1 MTTKGK
7 FKIMKNNNRYI
18 LNIEIEKEIAEEL
31 KLKAQVDGRSL
42 SSLVRYILK
51 NFLEN
56 KK

>member
-1 MTTKGK
+1 
-7 FKIMKNNNRYI
+7 MKNNNRYI

-31 KLKAQVDGRSL
+31 KLKAQADGRSL

-51 NFLEN
+51 SFLKN